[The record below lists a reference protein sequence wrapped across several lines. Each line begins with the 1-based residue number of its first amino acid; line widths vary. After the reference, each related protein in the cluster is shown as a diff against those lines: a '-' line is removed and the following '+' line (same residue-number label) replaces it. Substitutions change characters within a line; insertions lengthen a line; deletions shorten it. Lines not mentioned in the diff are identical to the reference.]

1 MNNYSIKPKL
11 IEPRVKYYLHHKL
24 KRDHDKNVKYFTSLY
39 NIKLFGIFVSIL
51 GGFIFYKYKMMPEV
65 IEKKKN
71 KESARQYLIQKMS
84 NSLYPNDSTKSA
96 PINDPYF
103 TNNINNHQTNN
114 GLITNLPRYKNDF
127 ELLHENFYVT

>member
-65 IEKKKN
+65 IEKKKIRRVPGN
-71 KESARQYLIQKMS
+71 TSYKKCQIVCIPMTQLNLLPLTI
-84 NSLYPNDSTKSA
+84 LTLPIISTIIK
-96 PINDPYF
+96 PIVV
-103 TNNINNHQTNN
+103 
-114 GLITNLPRYKNDF
+114 L
-127 ELLHENFYVT
+127 